1 MFLGLIKEE
10 TPETITLEVN
20 IIRADGSKHKM
31 LFICDKDT
39 IQTRSDKVAYVDGN
53 IAPSNQRNTFLLKQS
68 IA

>member
-20 IIRADGSKHKM
+20 IVRVDGSKHKM

-39 IQTRSDKVAYVDGN
+39 EWMRDGKMAYVDGH
-53 IAPSNQRNTFLLKQS
+53 IRPSNQRNTFLLKQS